1 MALGGPLR
9 NRKLVTLAAT
19 LITLFALTG
28 CSLNSEVESLR
39 PYAPSD
45 GVQADV
51 DSLKSRNVMF
61 IRNDNGQAVLIGSFI
76 NSSQNELMASIETLD
91 ANGDSVKFDFSIE
104 PGGKYDLG
112 YNGNPGVTLEID
124 DIAGSMRNVFLTAE
138 GDPFGKLVPVLDGT
152 LEEYRS
158 FVEDLN

>member
-1 MALGGPLR
+1 MALGEPLKNR
-9 NRKLVTLAAT
+9 NLITLSAT

-61 IRNDNGQAVLIGSFI
+61 IRNDKGRAVLIGSFI
-76 NSSQNELMASIETLD
+76 NSSQSELMASIETFD
-91 ANGDSVKFDFSIE
+91 ADGNAVKFDFSIA
-104 PGGKYDLG
+104 PGAKYDLG
-112 YNGNPGVTLEID
+112 YNGNPGIVLNIEE
-124 DIAGSMRNVFLTAE
+124 IAGSMRNIFLTAD

>member
-1 MALGGPLR
+1 MKNR
-9 NRKLVTLAAT
+9 NLITLSAT
-19 LITLFALTG
+19 LITLLALTG

-61 IRNDNGQAVLIGSFI
+61 IRNDNGRAVLIGSFI
-76 NSSQNELMASIETLD
+76 NSSQSELMASIETFD
-91 ANGDSVKFDFSIE
+91 ADGNAVKFDFSIA
-104 PGGKYDLG
+104 PGAKYDLG
-112 YNGNPGVTLEID
+112 YNGNPGIVLNIEE
-124 DIAGSMRNVFLTAE
+124 IAGSMRNIFLTAD

>member
-1 MALGGPLR
+1 MR
-9 NRKLVTLAAT
+9 NRKLVTLTAT

-61 IRNDNGQAVLIGSFI
+61 IRNDNGRAVLIGSFI
-76 NSSQNELMASIETLD
+76 NASQEELMASIETLD
-91 ANGDSVKFDFSIE
+91 VDGNSVRFDFSIE
-104 PGGKYDLG
+104 PGGKYDIG
-112 YNGNPGVTLEID
+112 YNGNPGIVLNID
-124 DIAGSMRNVFLTAE
+124 DLAGSMRNVFLTAE

-158 FVEDLN
+158 FVDGLD

>member
-1 MALGGPLR
+1 MALGEPLKNR
-9 NRKLVTLAAT
+9 NLITLSAT
-19 LITLFALTG
+19 LITLLALTG

-61 IRNDNGQAVLIGSFI
+61 IRNDNGRAVLIGSFI
-76 NSSQNELMASIETLD
+76 NSSQSELMASIETFD
-91 ANGDSVKFDFSIE
+91 ADGNAVKFDFSIA
-104 PGGKYDLG
+104 PGAKYDLG
-112 YNGNPGVTLEID
+112 YNGNPGIVLNIEE
-124 DIAGSMRNVFLTAE
+124 IAGSMRNIFLTAD

>member
-1 MALGGPLR
+1 MR
-9 NRKLVTLAAT
+9 NRT
-19 LITLFALTG
+19 LITMTAALISLFALTG

-51 DSLKSRNVMF
+51 DALKSRNVIF
-61 IRNDNGQAVLIGSFI
+61 IRNDNGRAILIGSFI
-76 NSSQNELMASIETLD
+76 NSSQQELMASIETLD

-112 YNGNPGVTLEID
+112 YNGNPGIILEID
-124 DIAGSMRNVFLTAE
+124 DIAGSMRNIFLTAE

-158 FVEDLN
+158 FVEELN

>member
-1 MALGGPLR
+1 MR
-9 NRKLVTLAAT
+9 NRT
-19 LITLFALTG
+19 LITMTAALISLFALTG

-51 DSLKSRNVMF
+51 DALKSRNVMF
-61 IRNDNGQAVLIGSFI
+61 IRNDNGRAILIGSFI
-76 NSSQNELMASIETLD
+76 NSSQQELMASIETLD
-91 ANGDSVKFDFSIE
+91 ANGDSIKFDFSIE

-112 YNGNPGVTLEID
+112 YNGNPGIILEID
-124 DIAGSMRNVFLTAE
+124 DIAGSMRNIFLTAE

-158 FVEDLN
+158 FVEELN

>member
-1 MALGGPLR
+1 MR
-9 NRKLVTLAAT
+9 NRKLITLSATLVTL
-19 LITLFALTG
+19 LALTG

-61 IRNDNGQAVLIGSFI
+61 IRNDNGRAVLIGSFI

-91 ANGDSVKFDFSIE
+91 ADGESVRFDFSIE
-104 PGGKYDLG
+104 PGAKYDIG
-112 YNGNPGVTLEID
+112 YNGNPGIVLEID
-124 DIAGSMRNVFLTAE
+124 DMAGSMRNIFLTAG